1 MNLHECALNLHQP
14 FWMCTK
20 STQSIL
26 NVPRIYT
33 EPLKWF
39 YTWFEI
45 SSPIICVEEILSCP
59 ATAVAHRH
67 FISSIVKPKS
77 ERAKWILMM
86 NLTSPAIS
94 EKFRQIDWSR
104 LWDAIHH
111 PHRDS
116 QPRSSLNQGTKH
128 QKLPPSHSNIS
139 LELAVTF
146 TKSSSTR
153 KIPFSFWS
161 RYEAAKASS
170 ITFSCTSL
178 AFTFSNKS
186 TRDSSSRT
194 LTQN

>member
-1 MNLHECALNLHQP
+1 MAIE
-14 FWMCTK
+14 
-20 STQSIL
+20 S
-26 NVPRIYT
+26 RYR
-33 EPLKWF
+33 PLLFVSRRFSHAQRQLWL
-39 YTWFEI
+39 TA
-45 SSPIICVEEILSCP
+45 ILS
-59 ATAVAHRH
+59 V
-67 FISSIVKPKS
+67 
-77 ERAKWILMM
+77 
-86 NLTSPAIS
+86 
-94 EKFRQIDWSR
+94 R
-104 LWDAIHH
+104 LWNLNQKEQSEYWWWTWHLLQFQRSLDKLID
-111 PHRDS
+111 PSFETPSTIPIVTVS
-116 QPRSSLNQGTKH
+116 QDPSLNQGTKH